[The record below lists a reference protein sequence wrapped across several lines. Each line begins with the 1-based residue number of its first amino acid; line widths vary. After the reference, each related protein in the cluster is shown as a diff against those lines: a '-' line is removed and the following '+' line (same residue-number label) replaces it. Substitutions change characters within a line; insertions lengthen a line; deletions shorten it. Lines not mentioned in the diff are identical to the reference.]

1 MLPLEAAEH
10 DSGSA
15 GVLAE
20 SFTQE
25 VWASVFRQL
34 VDNWKDGTLGG
45 QESVYVAETPGTRAT
60 PMRSAIKRSR
70 DDVSLGDS
78 AEDPGED
85 ITNILRCIRQI
96 KGELGIRPK
105 SAAYHTVHGGLVNS
119 HNMWAQVDINLVG
132 LPKQSDYDSLLTRT
146 TIRVLNELRLRENL
160 AGEVAGLKTQLVD
173 AQEAMKEMA
182 GQMDMLV
189 KIVQGMANAQAL
201 QGRVALPLSGTFV
214 TQAELDRQVASV
226 NLTLGGFRQELKGGA
241 LEFGG
246 FKFESQDACRAWCLT
261 HMPVNAYQCFLS
273 MFYFL

>member
-15 GVLAE
+15 GVLTE

-105 SAAYHTVHGGLVNS
+105 TAAYHTVHGGLANS
-119 HNMWAQVDINLVG
+119 HNNWTQVDIDLVG
-132 LPKQSDYDSLLTRT
+132 LPKQSGYDSLLTRT
-146 TIRVLNELRLRENL
+146 TI
-160 AGEVAGLKTQLVD
+160 A
-173 AQEAMKEMA
+173 
-182 GQMDMLV
+182 
-189 KIVQGMANAQAL
+189 
-201 QGRVALPLSGTFV
+201 
-214 TQAELDRQVASV
+214 
-226 NLTLGGFRQELKGGA
+226 
-241 LEFGG
+241 
-246 FKFESQDACRAWCLT
+246 ESQSNAAIRDSGGTRPGRWRASRPSLWT
-261 HMPVNAYQCFLS
+261 RKRR
-273 MFYFL
+273 